1 MTEPDHETAV
11 NSSRTSVVMARSEK
25 APAARQT
32 PDESSPIAELYLT
45 FDTELPGPPT
55 DDGPVC
61 PDLKPYTNPFLWSPA
76 RKMVHLFL
84 SCIATLITAYTA
96 GAYSPAI
103 GAMVHDF
110 HSRRIVLVVGIT
122 SFCIGFGIAPMAL
135 APLSEAWGRYPIL
148 VVAGFVFLIF
158 QAICSVMVD
167 ASGMIVARFFLGAG
181 ASVFSAIL
189 GGVIAD
195 LWQKENRNTPMALFS
210 GAVLFGSGA
219 GPLVSSA
226 IGEYINDRTLYWKWT
241 FWHQV
246 IADAVLLLSLIL
258 FFKETRGSVV
268 LTRKAH
274 RLNKWY
280 ESLEE
285 AGVYGIWV
293 HQSDLEHNAKIPIPS
308 TPNAGVVSSS
318 DTLRASPATHRLQR
332 IRWIVKADELRP
344 SLLVLVTTSVRRPFV
359 MLFTEPVVFCFSLWA
374 AFAWGVLYI
383 SFAFVPYLYSDNYN
397 MSSRVYIAL
406 MVASVVATAAGIMVD
421 WLLLLPQWRS
431 TGPHGDS
438 KFWAFMRRRF
448 PADAPEARLY
458 FACFTTLL
466 LPAGLFIAFVVPVA
480 WRPYAQA
487 IGIGFATWGIYAV
500 YLATFNYLADS
511 YHIYA
516 SSALAAQSLARN
528 LMGGVFPIIAMPLF
542 GNLGLKKAG
551 YILGAVAS
559 LLTVTPWVLMFFGSR
574 IRTRSKLAM
583 VSLLK

>member
-11 NSSRTSVVMARSEK
+11 NSSRTSVMARSEK
-25 APAARQT
+25 APSVRQAL
-32 PDESSPIAELYLT
+32 DDSSPIVEIYLT

-55 DDGPVC
+55 DDGPAC

-76 RKMVHLFL
+76 RKTVHLFL
-84 SCIATLITAYTA
+84 SCIATLVTAYAA
-96 GAYSPAI
+96 GAYSPPI

-110 HSRRIVLVVGIT
+110 HSRRIVVVVGIT
-122 SFCIGFGIAPMAL
+122 TFCIGFGIAPMAL

-148 VVAGFVFLIF
+148 VVSGFVFLVF
-158 QAICSVMVD
+158 QAVCSVMVD
-167 ASGMIVARFFLGAG
+167 APGIIVSRLFVGIG

-195 LWQKENRNTPMALFS
+195 LWQKEERNTPMALFS

-226 IGEYINDRTLYWKWT
+226 MGEYIKDRTLYWKWT

-246 IADAVLLLSLIL
+246 IVDAVLLLSLI
-258 FFKETRGSVV
+258 FFFNETRGSVV
-268 LTRKAH
+268 LSRKA
-274 RLNKWY
+274 RCLNKWY
-280 ESLEE
+280 ESLE
-285 AGVYGIWV
+285 AVGVYGVWV
-293 HQSDLEHNAKIPIPS
+293 HQSDLEHNAKIPVTS

-318 DTLRASPATHRLQR
+318 DTLRASSASHRLHR
-332 IRWIVKADELRP
+332 IRWVVKSDELRP
-344 SLLVLVTTSVRRPFV
+344 TLLDLVTTSVKRPFV

-374 AFAWGVLYI
+374 AFAWGILYI
-383 SFAFVPYLYSDNYN
+383 AIAFVPFLYSDNYS

-406 MVASVVATAAGIMVD
+406 MVASIVAAAAGIMMD

-431 TGPHGDS
+431 AGPHNDS
-438 KFWAFMRRRF
+438 KFWAFIRHRF
-448 PADAPEARLY
+448 PAEAPESRLY

-466 LPAGLFIAFVVPVA
+466 LPAGIFIAFVVPDS
-480 WRPYAQA
+480 WRPYGQA
-487 IGIGFATWGIYAV
+487 IGIGFGTWGIYSV

-528 LMGGVFPIIAMPLF
+528 LMGGIFPIISMPLF
-542 GNLGLKKAG
+542 GNLGLNNAG
-551 YILGAVAS
+551 YILGSVAS

-574 IRTRSKLAM
+574 IRAKSKLAM
-583 VSLLK
+583 VSFLV